1 MKWLLFIWLGLL
13 MINLPKAQA
22 DPAPALPGP
31 VGGNVGIGQAPGLG
45 APGLGG
51 GGPGLS
57 PSAATIFLCPGVGGA
72 ANVVGAGGGYCDWNF
87 EIVPLGHGGFG
98 VMHDH
103 CEWGGF
109 NPLVEMWNC
118 WRVWPGQPDH
128 PAHPD
133 PDIIPDGMGVPWAIM
148 GPSPT
153 DQWPPP
159 GLEPAVDFD
168 HPTGPFPGP
177 PQLPQPEGPPS
188 P

>member
-1 MKWLLFIWLGLL
+1 
-13 MINLPKAQA
+13 
-22 DPAPALPGP
+22 
-31 VGGNVGIGQAPGLG
+31 
-45 APGLGG
+45 
-51 GGPGLS
+51 
-57 PSAATIFLCPGVGGA
+57 
-72 ANVVGAGGGYCDWNF
+72 
-87 EIVPLGHGGFG
+87 
-98 VMHDH
+98 
-103 CEWGGF
+103 
-109 NPLVEMWNC
+109 MWNC

-159 GLEPAVDFD
+159 GLAPAVDFD